1 MALNRFH
8 LIATAVTLSCVST
21 LTMSQALPK
30 NSEVKST
37 GKLRITN
44 TLSYAPFEF
53 ADEAGNPAGLN
64 IELAKAA
71 ASALGVELEVSR
83 QPFPSQIPGLA
94 AGRTKVAWASFT
106 VTSERLKQ
114 VDFVTFLRAGT
125 VLLVPTEKAVNFKTK
140 DDLCGAQVAV
150 QSGAAADFA
159 ADKISA
165 ECKSKGKEAIKKAI
179 YPDQKEAIQA
189 VVTGR
194 VVGRLDDATAGSYYA
209 SRSAGKMVVVP
220 GEYSPLPLGVAVAK
234 GDTESAEMMRAVLQ
248 RLMDDGSYKA
258 IINKYGMGL
267 AAIEKSVVVT
277 SAEQLPK
284 Q

>member
-1 MALNRFH
+1 MSSRKFLALVA
-8 LIATAVTLSCVST
+8 ATTLACAAT
-21 LTMSQALPK
+21 TAMSQALSK
-30 NSEVKST
+30 NAEVKST

-44 TLSYAPFEF
+44 TLSYAPFEY

-64 IELAKAA
+64 IDLAKAA

-106 VTSERLKQ
+106 VTTERLKQ

-125 VLLVPTEKAVNFKTK
+125 VLVAPAERAGQFRTK

-150 QSGAAADFA
+150 QSGSAADFA
-159 ADKISA
+159 ADRISA
-165 ECKSKGKEAIKKAI
+165 ECKSRGKEEIRKAI

-194 VVGRLDDATAGSYYA
+194 VVGRLDDSTAGTYYA

-220 GEYSPLPLGVAVAK
+220 GEYFPLPLGVAVAK
-234 GDTESAEMMRAVLQ
+234 GDGDSAEMMRAVLQ
-248 RLMDDGSYKA
+248 KLMDDGTYKT

-267 AAIEKSVVVT
+267 AAIDKSVVIT
-277 SAEQLPK
+277 RAEQLPK